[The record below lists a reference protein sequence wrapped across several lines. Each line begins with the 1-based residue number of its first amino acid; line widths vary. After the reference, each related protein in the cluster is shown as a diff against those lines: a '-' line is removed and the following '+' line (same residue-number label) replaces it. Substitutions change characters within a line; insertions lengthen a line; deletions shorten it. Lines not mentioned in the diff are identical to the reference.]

1 MISSFKCVSS
11 GRKKPVLQV
20 KMLQQDTVSDAYYV
34 LMITHCQEQTLP
46 RSASV
51 KILPL
56 LSKINFQLF
65 TELQEKD

>member
-1 MISSFKCVSS
+1 MCFKWKKETRPS
-11 GRKKPVLQV
+11 GKL
-20 KMLQQDTVSDAYYV
+20 LQQDTFSDAHYR
-34 LMITHCQEQTLP
+34 LMIAHCQEQTLP

-51 KILPL
+51 KMLPL